1 MNSVGTVTLFI
12 SITAGHIP
20 DTVDQLAMSV
30 SSSWGKAFRH
40 ARDTEAEGAQYF
52 EGFFKKAKIV
62 LEGSTSTI
70 VDQVQDVEAGSKAI
84 GTDTTNL
91 REDAL
96 EGVSTEETD
105 DVERGGFCQPAALA
119 KFFASTKC
127 PGQKDSLGRI
137 DGAAQV
143 TQGASTAA
151 SDVTDSVERESGATR
166 QICRAWLKNTFLQ
179 LGQPCKNASCERR
192 HLIESRSIGSLY
204 KDYSFK
210 GLTAVQ
216 RSSIISQVQA
226 SAAMNADSA
235 TNDKVVEVAT
245 EADIAPVTKRG
256 SDEVD
261 KVASKRASKVA
272 TDKKI
277 ESQTEV
283 VIKDNILDLGGVT
296 DSSSSIVTRNTV
308 PEVESITNGKLMTS
322 ATDSRSD
329 SKKRKLYALN
339 GSVDLVREQSK
350 SSLKSLSGKCLS
362 PWMPVHRRITY

>member
-1 MNSVGTVTLFI
+1 M
-12 SITAGHIP
+12 P
-20 DTVDQLAMSV
+20 V

-84 GTDTTNL
+84 GTNTTNL
-91 REDAL
+91 SKDVVDV
-96 EGVSTEETD
+96 VSTEETD
-105 DVERGGFCQPAALA
+105 DVERGGFCQPAGLA
-119 KFFASTKC
+119 KFFASKKC
-127 PGQKDSLGRI
+127 SGQKDSLGSS
-137 DGAAQV
+137 DVTAQV
-143 TQGASTAA
+143 IQGASTAA

-235 TNDKVVEVAT
+235 TSDKVVEVAT
-245 EADIAPVTKRG
+245 EADIAQVAPVTMRG

-272 TDKKI
+272 TDKKTDTQAEI
-277 ESQTEV
+277 
-283 VIKDNILDLGGVT
+283 VIKDAILDLGGVT
-296 DSSSSIVTRNTV
+296 DSSSSSVKRNNV
-308 PEVESITNGKLMTS
+308 PEVESIADEKLITS
-322 ATDSRSD
+322 STIPRSD

-339 GSVDLVREQSK
+339 GSVDLVREQFK
-350 SSLKSLSGKCLS
+350 SS
-362 PWMPVHRRITY
+362 WMPVHRRITY

>member
-1 MNSVGTVTLFI
+1 
-12 SITAGHIP
+12 
-20 DTVDQLAMSV
+20 VDQLAMSV

-40 ARDTEAEGAQYF
+40 ARETEAEGAQYF

-70 VDQVQDVEAGSKAI
+70 VDQVQGVEAGSKAI
-84 GTDTTNL
+84 EIDTTNL
-91 REDAL
+91 REDAV
-96 EGVSTEETD
+96 EGVTIEETD
-105 DVERGGFCQPAALA
+105 DVERGGFCQPAGLA

-127 PGQKDSLGRI
+127 PGQKDSLGSI
-137 DGAAQV
+137 DGVAQV
-143 TQGASTAA
+143 TQGASAAA

-226 SAAMNADSA
+226 SAVMHADSA
-235 TNDKVVEVAT
+235 TSDKVVEVAT
-245 EADIAPVTKRG
+245 EADIVQVTKKS
-256 SDEVD
+256 SDKVD
-261 KVASKRASKVA
+261 KVASKHVSKVA
-272 TDKKI
+272 TDKKTAT
-277 ESQTEV
+277 QTEV
-283 VIKDNILDLGGVT
+283 VVKDAILDLGGVT
-296 DSSSSIVTRNTV
+296 DSRSSSVTRNNV
-308 PEVESITNGKLMTS
+308 LEVESITNEKLITS
-322 ATDSRSD
+322 SKISRSG
-329 SKKRKLYALN
+329 SKKRKLYVLN
-339 GSVDLVREQSK
+339 GSLDLVREQLK